1 MPINI
6 LFIESEE
13 FNQDYIKLILKEKI
27 GINYYII
34 DNLELLQEELNINDY
49 THLISPFIVADKLIA
64 DYLKFIK
71 IPLLVISDREIAHFS
86 FNYAKPPLLLSKLFD
101 FLCEQPV
108 ISYETLDKYANGNE
122 VFLNKLKDAIVDEF
136 KLNMKELPIF
146 IASTNLVQIQQNVHK
161 LISKFAF
168 LNMMNS
174 YHLSLEID
182 NKIIEEPEKQL
193 DHLNQLMI
201 DIEIALIQLK

>member
-6 LFIESEE
+6 LFIENEE
-13 FNQDYIKLILKEKI
+13 FNQDSIKLILKEKM
-27 GINYYII
+27 GVNYYII
-34 DNLELLQEELNINDY
+34 DNLDLLQEELNVNDY
-49 THLISPFIVADKLIA
+49 THLISPFIVDDKLIA

-71 IPLLVISDREIAHFS
+71 IPLLVISDHEIAHFS
-86 FNYAKPPLLLSKLFD
+86 FKYAKPPLVFSTVFD
-101 FLCEQPV
+101 FLCEQSV

-146 IASTNLVQIQQNVHK
+146 IASSNLVQIQHNVHK
-161 LISKFAF
+161 LISKFGF
-168 LNMMNS
+168 VNMMNS

-182 NKIIEEPEKQL
+182 KKILKEPEKQL
-193 DHLNQLMI
+193 DNLNQLMV

>member
-6 LFIESEE
+6 LFIESECL
-13 FNQDYIKLILKEKI
+13 NQDFIKSILKQKV
-27 GINYYII
+27 GINYDII
-34 DNLELLQEELNINDY
+34 NDFDLLQEELNINDY
-49 THLISPFIVADKLIA
+49 THLIAPLILDDKLIV

-71 IPLLVISDREIAHFS
+71 IPLLVVTNHEITNFS
-86 FNYAKPPLLLSKLFD
+86 LNYTKPPLAFSKLFD
-101 FLCEQPV
+101 FLCEKSV

-122 VFLNKLKDAIVDEF
+122 VFLNKLKEAIVVDF
-136 KLNMKELPIF
+136 KLNRKELPLLIE
-146 IASTNLVQIQQNVHK
+146 SNSLVPIQNNVHK

-182 NKIIEEPEKQL
+182 KKIIEEPEKQL
-193 DHLNQLMI
+193 DNLNQLLV

>member
-6 LFIESEE
+6 LFIENEE
-13 FNQDYIKLILKEKI
+13 FNQESIKLILKEKK
-27 GINYYII
+27 GINYDII
-34 DNLELLQEELNINDY
+34 DNFDALQEELNINDY
-49 THLISPFIVADKLIA
+49 THLIAPFIVNDKLIA
-64 DYLKFIK
+64 DYFKFIK
-71 IPLLVISDREIAHFS
+71 IPLLVISDHEIAHFS
-86 FNYAKPPLLLSKLFD
+86 FNYAKPSLKFSKLFD
-101 FLCEQPV
+101 FLCEKML
-108 ISYETLDKYANGNE
+108 ISYETLDNYANGNE

-136 KLNMKELPIF
+136 TLNMKELPIF
-146 IASTNLVQIQQNVHK
+146 IASTNLVQIQHNVHK

-182 NKIIEEPEKQL
+182 KKIIEDPEKQL
-193 DHLNQLMI
+193 NNLNQLMV